1 MAVGLTMSVIP
12 AALACLEQTRR
23 DPLGLLVLPIDQFWK
38 DMCEHS
44 TTHAHVPITSR
55 SFYLFFFGIAL
66 KIISRFWMCYRF
78 KSQYYLHARKM
89 CEVYG
94 G

>member
-44 TTHAHVPITSR
+44 TTHAHVPNVSVL
-55 SFYLFFFGIAL
+55 LFIFFRDSPKNYQPIL
-66 KIISRFWMCYRF
+66 DVLQVQEPILSTRQKD
-78 KSQYYLHARKM
+78 
-89 CEVYG
+89 V
-94 G
+94 